1 MKERNRKNWMTGR
14 SMGGNE
20 GYVVA
25 GILIVVAIA
34 VGVIFKDQIS
44 AYLTNFF
51 TSLTSLSNTSF
62 F

>member
-1 MKERNRKNWMTGR
+1 MKEQNRKNWMTGR

-20 GYVVA
+20 SYVAA
-25 GILIVVAIA
+25 GILIVVVIA
-34 VGVIFKDQIS
+34 VGVIFKDQIGT
-44 AYLTNFF
+44 YVTNFF